1 MNVLL
6 ELNLIVKETV
16 LMLMNASRVHVLLTL
31 SVITS
36 VMVVDTAVNVRVDIK
51 VMAIVSV
58 MNHHNIVIILNKM
71 VRFEVESF
79 F

>member
-1 MNVLL
+1 M
-6 ELNLIVKETV
+6 
-16 LMLMNASRVHVLLTL
+16 L
-31 SVITS
+31 SVTTS

-51 VMAIVSV
+51 VMAIVCV
-58 MNHHNIVIILNKM
+58 MSHHNIVIILNKM

>member
-6 ELNLIVKETV
+6 ELNLIAMETV
-16 LMLMNASRVHVLLTL
+16 LTLMNASRVHVLLTL

-36 VMVVDTAVNVRVDIK
+36 VMVVDTAVNARVDIK
-51 VMAIVSV
+51 VMAIVSA
-58 MNHHNIVIILNKM
+58 MSHHNIVTIQNKM
-71 VRFEVESF
+71 VLFEAESF

>member
-1 MNVLL
+1 MNALL
-6 ELNLIVKETV
+6 ELNLIAMETV
-16 LMLMNASRVHVLLTL
+16 LMLMNASRVHVLPTL

-36 VMVVDTAVNVRVDIK
+36 VMVVDTAVNARVDIK

-58 MNHHNIVIILNKM
+58 MNHHNIVTIQNKM
-71 VRFEVESF
+71 VLFEAESF

>member
-6 ELNLIVKETV
+6 ELSLIVKETV
-16 LMLMNASRVHVLLTL
+16 LMLMNVSRVHVLPTL
-31 SVITS
+31 SVTTS

>member
-6 ELNLIVKETV
+6 ELNLIAKETV
-16 LMLMNASRVHVLLTL
+16 LMLMNALRVHVLLML

-36 VMVVDTAVNVRVDIK
+36 VMVVDTAVNVHVDIK
-51 VMAIVSV
+51 VMAIVSA
-58 MNHHNIVIILNKM
+58 MNHHNIVTIQNKM
-71 VRFEVESF
+71 VRFEAESF

>member
-6 ELNLIVKETV
+6 ELNLMVKETV
-16 LMLMNASRVHVLLTL
+16 LMLMNVSRVHVLPTL
-31 SVITS
+31 SVTTS

-51 VMAIVSV
+51 VMAIVFV
-58 MNHHNIVIILNKM
+58 MSHHNIVIILNKM

>member
-16 LMLMNASRVHVLLTL
+16 LMLMNVSRVHVLQTL
-31 SVITS
+31 SVTTS

-51 VMAIVSV
+51 VMAIVFV
-58 MNHHNIVIILNKM
+58 MSHHNIVIILNKM

>member
-6 ELNLIVKETV
+6 ELNLIAKEIV
-16 LMLMNASRVHVLLTL
+16 LMSTNVSRIHALPML
-31 SVITS
+31 SVTTS
-36 VMVVDTAVNVRVDIK
+36 AMVVDTAVNVRVDIK

-58 MNHHNIVIILNKM
+58 MSHHNTAIIQNKT
-71 VRFEVESF
+71 VRFEAESF

>member
-6 ELNLIVKETV
+6 ELNLIAKETV

-36 VMVVDTAVNVRVDIK
+36 VMVVDTAVNARVDIK
-51 VMAIVSV
+51 VMAIVSA
-58 MNHHNIVIILNKM
+58 MSHHNIVTIQNKM
-71 VRFEVESF
+71 VLFEAESF

>member
-6 ELNLIVKETV
+6 ELNLMVKETV
-16 LMLMNASRVHVLLTL
+16 LMLMNVSRVHVLPTL
-31 SVITS
+31 SVTTS
-36 VMVVDTAVNVRVDIK
+36 VMVVDIAVNVRVDIK

>member
-6 ELNLIVKETV
+6 ELNLIAKETV

-31 SVITS
+31 SAITS

-51 VMAIVSV
+51 VMAIVSA
-58 MNHHNIVIILNKM
+58 MSHHNIVTIQNKM
-71 VRFEVESF
+71 VRFEAESF

>member
-6 ELNLIVKETV
+6 ELNLIAKETV
-16 LMLMNASRVHVLLTL
+16 LMLMNALRVHVLLML

-36 VMVVDTAVNVRVDIK
+36 VMVVDTAVNVHVDIK
-51 VMAIVSV
+51 AMAIVSA
-58 MNHHNIVIILNKM
+58 MSHHNIVTIQNKM

>member
-16 LMLMNASRVHVLLTL
+16 LMLMNVSRVHVLQTL
-31 SVITS
+31 SVTTS
-36 VMVVDTAVNVRVDIK
+36 VMVVDTAVNVHVDIK

>member
-16 LMLMNASRVHVLLTL
+16 LMLMNVSRVHVLQTL
-31 SVITS
+31 SVTTS

-51 VMAIVSV
+51 VMAIVSA
-58 MNHHNIVIILNKM
+58 MSHHNIVTIQNKM
-71 VRFEVESF
+71 VLFEAESF

>member
-16 LMLMNASRVHVLLTL
+16 LMLMNVSRVHVLPTL
-31 SVITS
+31 SVTTS

-58 MNHHNIVIILNKM
+58 MNHHNIVIILNRM

>member
-16 LMLMNASRVHVLLTL
+16 LMLMNVSRVHVLQTL
-31 SVITS
+31 YVTTS

-51 VMAIVSV
+51 VMAIVFV
-58 MNHHNIVIILNKM
+58 MIHHNIVIILNKM

>member
-6 ELNLIVKETV
+6 ELNLIAKETV
-16 LMLMNASRVHVLLTL
+16 LMLMNVSRVHVLPTL
-31 SVITS
+31 SVTTS

>member
-6 ELNLIVKETV
+6 EQSLIVKETV
-16 LMLMNASRVHVLLTL
+16 LMLMNVSRVHVLPTL
-31 SVITS
+31 SVTTS

-51 VMAIVSV
+51 VMAIVSAL
-58 MNHHNIVIILNKM
+58 NHHNIVIILNKM

>member
-16 LMLMNASRVHVLLTL
+16 LMLMNVSRVHVLPTL
-31 SVITS
+31 SVTTS

>member
-6 ELNLIVKETV
+6 EQSLIVKETV
-16 LMLMNASRVHVLLTL
+16 LMLMNVSRVHVLPTL
-31 SVITS
+31 SVTTS

>member
-6 ELNLIVKETV
+6 ELNLIAKETV

-51 VMAIVSV
+51 VMAIVSA
-58 MNHHNIVIILNKM
+58 MSHHNIVTIQNKM
-71 VRFEVESF
+71 VLFEAESF

>member
-16 LMLMNASRVHVLLTL
+16 LMLMNVSRVHVLQTL
-31 SVITS
+31 SVTTS

>member
-1 MNVLL
+1 MNALL
-6 ELNLIVKETV
+6 ELNLIAMETV

-36 VMVVDTAVNVRVDIK
+36 VMVVDTAVNARADIK
-51 VMAIVSV
+51 VMAIVSA
-58 MNHHNIVIILNKM
+58 MSHHNIVTIQNKM
-71 VRFEVESF
+71 VRFEAESF

>member
-6 ELNLIVKETV
+6 ELNLIAKETV
-16 LMLMNASRVHVLLTL
+16 LMLMNVSRVHVLLTL

-51 VMAIVSV
+51 VMAIVSA
-58 MNHHNIVIILNKM
+58 MSHHNIVTIQNKM
-71 VRFEVESF
+71 VLFEAESF